1 VPDWSRVRFDWDE
14 ANAEH
19 LLSRHGVDPEEAEQ
33 VFRNRPYVRRE
44 GDRYRA
50 LGRADAGDLLLVIFV
65 FRSGLIRVISA
76 RPLTSDERRSYE
88 RNR

>member
-1 VPDWSRVRFDWDE
+1 VPDWSRLGFDWDE
-14 ANAEH
+14 ANEDH
-19 LLSRHGVDPEEAEQ
+19 LLSRHGVDPEETEE
-33 VFRNRPYVRRE
+33 VFQNHPHVRRI

-50 LGRADAGDLLLVIFV
+50 LGRTHAGDLLHVIFV

-76 RPLTSDERRSYE
+76 RPMTSNERKSYD